1 VTAAVSS
8 PEPIRR
14 IVIVGGGTAGWMTAA
29 ALSTVLG
36 RGGCAIELVESDA
49 IGTVGVGEAT
59 IPAIHDFN
67 RKIGLDEQAF
77 MRNTNATFK
86 LGIEFVNWADVGEA
100 YMHPFG
106 RFGFDMNGVA
116 FHHYWLTLRRA
127 GGAVRLDDYCV
138 ASVAAKRGRFAHPH
152 TDGRSVLST
161 YSYAFHFDAS
171 LYARFLR
178 RMAEDLGVRRTEGR
192 IVDVELHGE
201 SGFVESV
208 RLADGRSIGGDLF
221 IDCSGFRA
229 LLIGKALGIAYESWR
244 HWLPCDRA
252 AAVACENAGRLDPYT
267 RATALSAGWQWR
279 IPLQHRT
286 GNGHVYCSDFIGDD
300 EAAAVA
306 LENLDRPALGEP
318 RILQFEAGR
327 RRQMWAKN
335 CVAIGLAGGFLEP
348 LESTSIYLIQA
359 AILKLIERF
368 PDRRFCTADIADF
381 NAQLG
386 RHFDQIRDFIILH
399 YRATRR
405 SDSPF
410 WDYCRTMPIPESLDI
425 KLETFREQ
433 GHVVFSR
440 RGLFIEPNWV
450 AVLLGQ
456 GVTPRATDLR
466 VDCLPL
472 NTIALRAAQM
482 REAIRCG
489 AEGMPPHEETVAR
502 YCAAPAAA
510 P

>member
-1 VTAAVSS
+1 
-8 PEPIRR
+8 
-14 IVIVGGGTAGWMTAA
+14 
-29 ALSTVLG
+29 
-36 RGGCAIELVESDA
+36 
-49 IGTVGVGEAT
+49 
-59 IPAIHDFN
+59 
-67 RKIGLDEQAF
+67 
-77 MRNTNATFK
+77 
-86 LGIEFVNWADVGEA
+86 
-100 YMHPFG
+100 
-106 RFGFDMNGVA
+106 
-116 FHHYWLTLRRA
+116 
-127 GGAVRLDDYCV
+127 
-138 ASVAAKRGRFAHPH
+138 
-152 TDGRSVLST
+152 
-161 YSYAFHFDAS
+161 
-171 LYARFLR
+171 
-178 RMAEDLGVRRTEGR
+178 
-192 IVDVELHGE
+192 
-201 SGFVESV
+201 
-208 RLADGRSIGGDLF
+208 
-221 IDCSGFRA
+221 
-229 LLIGKALGIAYESWR
+229 
-244 HWLPCDRA
+244 
-252 AAVACENAGRLDPYT
+252 
-267 RATALSAGWQWR
+267 
-279 IPLQHRT
+279 
-286 GNGHVYCSDFIGDD
+286 
-300 EAAAVA
+300 
-306 LENLDRPALGEP
+306 
-318 RILQFEAGR
+318 
-327 RRQMWAKN
+327 MWAKN